1 MKKVRGVLL
10 DIDGTLIDSNDAHAQ
25 AWVRAMHEHG
35 YEVPF
40 DKVRPLIGMGGDKV
54 LPTVLNIEKDSPEGK
69 QISQRRKSLFLQQY
83 LSTVKP
89 FPRALDLLQKMRDQG
104 LKLVIATSAEPDE
117 LQAMLRLISDN
128 AAELF
133 ENATTAKDAS
143 QSKPDPDVIEAAISR
158 VDLPPSAVIMV
169 GDTPYDIEAAKK
181 ADVSSIAFRSGG
193 WSDQD
198 LKGALAIYDGPGDLL
213 DHFEESPL
221 VR

>member
-25 AWVRAMHEHG
+25 AWVRAMHENG

-54 LPTVLNIEKDSPEGK
+54 LPAVLNIEKDSPEGK

-158 VDLPPSAVIMV
+158 VGLPPSALIMV